1 MNIMKQ
7 RLGTIY
13 ITDKYVEIEVLDNNR
28 SLATY
33 VVINSNNSSQLNFDI
48 EKANDESSYTS
59 NWLDN
64 NEDIF
69 FTEWERQQS
78 YNRLDWN

>member
-1 MNIMKQ
+1 MKQ
-7 RLGTIY
+7 RYGTIY
-13 ITDKYVEIEVLDNNR
+13 TTDKYVEIEVLDDNR

-78 YNRLDWN
+78 DGMYAW

>member
-1 MNIMKQ
+1 MKQ

-13 ITDKYVEIEVLDNNR
+13 TTDKYVEIEVLDDNR

-48 EKANDESSYTS
+48 EKANNESNYTS

-69 FTEWERQQS
+69 FTEWERQRDGR
-78 YNRLDWN
+78 YVW

>member
-13 ITDKYVEIEVLDNNR
+13 TADKYVEIEVLDDNR

-69 FTEWERQQS
+69 FAEWERQRDGK
-78 YNRLDWN
+78 YVW

>member
-13 ITDKYVEIEVLDNNR
+13 TTDKYVEIEVLDDNR

-69 FTEWERQQS
+69 FAEWERQQS
-78 YNRLDWN
+78 STD

>member
-1 MNIMKQ
+1 MKQ
-7 RLGTIY
+7 RIGTIY
-13 ITDKYVEIEVLDNNR
+13 TTDKYVEIEVLDDNR

-69 FTEWERQQS
+69 FAEWERQRDGK
-78 YNRLDWN
+78 YVW

>member
-1 MNIMKQ
+1 MKQ

-13 ITDKYVEIEVLDNNR
+13 ITDKYVEIEVLDDNR

-69 FTEWERQQS
+69 LTEWERQQS
-78 YNRLDWN
+78 DGRYAW

>member
-1 MNIMKQ
+1 MTIMEQ

-13 ITDKYVEIEVLDNNR
+13 TTDKYVEIEVLDDNR

-33 VVINSNNSSQLNFDI
+33 VVINSNNSLQLNFDI

-69 FTEWERQQS
+69 FAEWERQRDGK
-78 YNRLDWN
+78 YVW